1 MKKEESMKETIINAK
16 YYIEA
21 GAFTCKGLSRYV
33 LSAVRI
39 EPHPKGGAVIV
50 ATDGH
55 TMGIFHD
62 ADGKC
67 DEAVT
72 VSYRP
77 EIARLAKARKGIK
90 RIMRVNGEVDLLD
103 RGKDDKLL
111 VRFFG
116 AIEINANF
124 PDWQRVLPKE
134 SEAKNLADFNG
145 EFLHRCATAK
155 KEFRS
160 EGITIFQKDR
170 ETQAIIRNQ
179 RPDFVGIV
187 MPIRG
192 GQTEP
197 YPTYLQSLLPTEKAK
212 K

>member
-1 MKKEESMKETIINAK
+1 MKETIINAK

-21 GAFTCKGLSRYV
+21 GAFTCKELSRYV

-39 EPHPKGGAVIV
+39 EPHPKGGAVII

-62 ADGKC
+62 IEGKC
-67 DEAVT
+67 DEGVT

-77 EIARLAKARKGIK
+77 EIARLAKAKKGIK

-103 RGKDDKLL
+103 RGKEDKLL

-116 AIEINANF
+116 AIETNAKF
-124 PDWQRVLPKE
+124 PDWKMVLPKE
-134 SEAKNLADFNG
+134 ADAKNLADFNG
-145 EFLHRCATAK
+145 EYLHRCAIAK

-160 EGITIFQKDR
+160 DSITIFQKDR
-170 ETQAIIRNQ
+170 ESQAVIRNQ

-187 MPIRG
+187 MPMKG

-197 YPTYLQSLLPTEKAK
+197 YPSYLQPFLPSGK